1 MCRAD
6 RKAIHRPKG
15 WYMRFFTW
23 PKDTG
28 EERKGALTYHDS
40 QLRVAAFLD
49 RERSLLDGA
58 LREHWDAVTASP
70 QSAGEICRAADRF
83 RQACDEA
90 VRRHEAIQ
98 PVPATASKFHR
109 AEGSYFVVI
118 GAWAKAN
125 LAVMETLAKGRPPF
139 YVRFDKLQ
147 GGAESARQRANEAYR
162 LFRRRLGLA
171 AEEIDPLETAV
182 RTRDF
187 DGSEPDTW
195 QPEPYVHDFREAG
208 NRIIEPQESGF
219 KATADAMTHN
229 PAIHTNPRENIDVT
243 CPREVPRIDP
253 ADAAGWYNEGC
264 ALATLG
270 RHEDA
275 ADCYDKALRI
285 NPREA
290 AAWFNKGVSL
300 SALGR
305 HEEAIACYDKAIE
318 LDPRDES
325 AWYNRGVNFAA
336 LNRREE
342 AVASFHKAIEFDPRD
357 ETAWCAKGV
366 NLAALGRREEAIA
379 CWDRALAIDTHC
391 VAAWCA
397 KGVSLASSG
406 RHKEAVACFEE
417 ALKIE
422 PQLAPVWSNMG
433 SGLAALNRHDEA
445 VACCDKALTIN
456 PQDEAAWYNRGVSL
470 AAMDRHEEAIVCFD
484 NALKID
490 PRLAAAWSDKGRT
503 LGSLGRHEE
512 AVACYD
518 RAVRIDPRNAVAWYN
533 KALAQEDCG
542 HGADAAESY
551 RQFLQVAPPQYA
563 ELIATAR
570 RRIEELGGARVV
582 CQA

>member
-1 MCRAD
+1 
-6 RKAIHRPKG
+6 
-15 WYMRFFTW
+15 MRFFTW
-23 PKDTG
+23 PKETG
-28 EERKGALTYHDS
+28 EERKGTLTYHDS
-40 QLRVAAFLD
+40 ELQVAAFLD
-49 RERSLLDGA
+49 RERSLLDGV
-58 LREHWDAVTASP
+58 LREHWDAVTASLL
-70 QSAGEICRAADRF
+70 SAGEACRAADRF
-83 RQACDEA
+83 RQACEEA
-90 VRRHEAIQ
+90 VRRHEAI
-98 PVPATASKFHR
+98 PSVPATALEFHR

-125 LAVMETLAKGRPPF
+125 LAVMETLARGRPPF

-147 GGAESARQRANEAYR
+147 GEAEFARQRANKAYR

-171 AEEIDPLETAV
+171 AEDIDPLETAV

-187 DGSEPDTW
+187 DGSEQDTW

-208 NRIIEPQESGF
+208 NRIIGPQESGF
-219 KATADAMTHN
+219 KATTDTMTRN
-229 PAIHTNPRENIDVT
+229 PANYTNPCENIDVV
-243 CPREVPRIDP
+243 CPREIPRIDP
-253 ADAAGWYNEGC
+253 ADVAGWYNEGC

-270 RHEDA
+270 RHEEA
-275 ADCYDKALRI
+275 VDCYDKALRI
-285 NPREA
+285 DPREA

-318 LDPRDES
+318 IDPRDEP

-342 AVASFHKAIEFDPRD
+342 AIASFEKAIEIDPRD

-366 NLAALGRREEAIA
+366 NLAALGHREEAIA

-397 KGVSLASSG
+397 KGVSLATSG

-417 ALKIE
+417 SLKIDQ
-422 PQLAPVWSNMG
+422 QLAPVWSNMAN
-433 SGLAALNRHDEA
+433 SLTALNHRDEA
-445 VACCDKALTIN
+445 IACCDKALAIN
-456 PQDEAAWYNRGVSL
+456 PEDEAAWYNRGISL
-470 AAMDRHEEAIVCFD
+470 AAMDRHEEAIVCFN

-490 PRLAAAWSDKGRT
+490 PRLAAAWSDKGRA

-542 HGADAAESY
+542 RNESAVESY
-551 RQFLQVAPPQYA
+551 RQFLHVAPPQYA
-563 ELIATAR
+563 DLIAAATQ
-570 RRIEELGGARVV
+570 RIESLGTMAVACDV
-582 CQA
+582 